1 MMRSGA
7 MRLRF
12 GAGVA
17 LAALVLTLGLASAA
31 LANSEL
37 PFSISVDGQKVDNSV
52 DLTKFN
58 KAQEEAIAGVDIQ
71 VKFDGLGVKPT
82 LNVSTYPLQVNFRS
96 GDHVRFLASFNYA
109 AWIARSEVRV
119 YSKDTSAGSAPYA
132 VIPITVSGA
141 GEWVM
146 PLEAPSEME
155 YVLRVYDHDS
165 RFDETRPLPIKHSAT
180 NLPLDRT
187 TSETV
192 APGYGDDRT
201 AVRNISVFGGAVTV
215 YGKNIPQGH
224 DVRVLGALVPVDG
237 SNAFV
242 VQRMLPPGAHAIDV
256 SVLQDGKGLN
266 FTREIEVP
274 ENEWFGVGLADLTV
288 GHNFGNGIVEHTG
301 VDEFPGT
308 WMRGR
313 AAFYLKGKI
322 KGKYILTASADT
334 GEGTLEDMFTGIAGK
349 DPRAM
354 LKRISP
360 NDYYPVYGDDSTLVE
375 DAPTSG
381 KFYVRLERGPS
392 SVTWGNIKTNI
403 TGTKFMASQR
413 ALYGA
418 DGVYRSNEVTKEG
431 HAKRAIDVY
440 AAQPATVP
448 QTDVFRGTGGS
459 AYFMKH
465 QDITAGSEVISVEA
479 RSAVTGFV
487 VSRTQLVS
495 GTDYRIDSVNGVVV
509 LNSPLPSND
518 PKSGYESYLVVHYSY
533 EPVTGD
539 TGAYAY
545 GGRAETWLGDHVR
558 VGASGMRE
566 RQQTADQSIYGGD
579 VRVQSS
585 DRTYVE
591 AEVAHSEGP
600 GFGSTYSIDGG
611 LSTQTTAGAG
621 VVGVPANAWRVEG
634 AANLDEVT
642 KGKAS
647 GDIKGRIEHYDA
659 GFSSAETQ
667 ANTETIKWG
676 VAADVKVAG
685 DIHAKT
691 DYSEANVTGQSL
703 TRAGTVRLA
712 FPVSQGWS
720 VEPYA
725 KYTEQTGTSIGTTQN
740 GTRGDGGVKLTRI
753 WDRDHQAY
761 VFGQGTAI
769 LSGSMLADNRGG
781 AGFISKIT
789 DRITLAGEASYGTQG
804 PDVTGSIDYAA
815 TADDHYTLGYRRDAF
830 RSTTPGQTYLL
841 SGDDLGTIS
850 IGTHHRFNDQWSA
863 FAENN
868 YDFFG
873 QRYGIGQA
881 YGVTYTP
888 APEWKV
894 EGAGQ
899 VGRIYDGS
907 VNPTTLAKN
916 PDIYRDA
923 GSLAVIY
930 HDKNGLDGKAKGE
943 VRWDYSTDGT
953 GEIMSYLLQLG
964 LGMKMS
970 KDWRA
975 LANLD
980 VVLSNATN
988 DTKDSTYI
996 NGVVGFAYRPTTND
1010 RINALVKYNFLYDN
1024 PGAGQVTA
1032 DGTTY
1037 SPAQISHVFSG
1048 DLIYNVNEKLALGA
1062 KYGFRVGELRD
1073 RTLGADWT
1081 YSQAH
1086 LGILRVDYHIVKE
1099 WDMMVEARA
1108 LWSPTTGSTDYGFV
1122 AAIYREIGDNF
1133 KLGIGY
1139 NFGDFSDDIT
1149 HISHDNHG
1157 VFINLIG
1164 KF

>member
-1 MMRSGA
+1 MRG
-7 MRLRF
+7 R
-12 GAGVA
+12 
-17 LAALVLTLGLASAA
+17 TLKSHLGASAA
-31 LANSEL
+31 LLALVSALGFGSPALADNDL
-37 PFSISVDGQKVDNSV
+37 PFSISVDGKKIDSSA
-52 DLTKFN
+52 DLAKLN
-58 KAQEEAIAGVDIQ
+58 QAEETAINGVDIQ
-71 VKFDGLGVKPT
+71 VKFDGLGVKPA
-82 LNVSTYPLQVNFRS
+82 LNISTYPLQVNFRS
-96 GDHVRFLASFNYA
+96 GDKVRFLASYNYA
-109 AWIARSEVRV
+109 AWIAKAEVRV
-119 YSKDTSAGSAPYA
+119 YAKDAASGTAPFA
-132 VIPITVSGA
+132 VIPVAPTGA
-141 GEWVM
+141 AEWTM
-146 PLEAPSEME
+146 PQDAPGEME

-165 RFDETRPLPIKHSAT
+165 RFDETRSLPIKLSAT
-180 NLPLDRT
+180 NLPLAET
-187 TSETV
+187 TGDVV

-201 AVRNISVFGGAVTV
+201 AIRNINVFGGAITV
-215 YGKNIPQGH
+215 YGKNVPQGH
-224 DVRVLGALVPVDG
+224 DVRVMGDLVPVDG
-237 SNAFV
+237 SGGFV
-242 VQRMLPPGAHAIDV
+242 VQRMVPPGAHAIDV

-266 FTREIEVP
+266 FKREIEVP

-288 GHNFGNGIVEHTG
+288 GHNFGNGILEHTG

-308 WMRGR
+308 WTRGR

-334 GEGTLEDMFTGIAGK
+334 GEGTLQDMFTGIAGK

-392 SVTWGNIKTNI
+392 SITWGNIKTNI

-413 ALYGA
+413 SLYGA
-418 DGVYRSNEVTKEG
+418 NGVYRSDEVTKEG
-431 HAKRAIDVY
+431 HAKRALDVY

-465 QDITAGSEVISVEA
+465 QDVTAGSEVISIEV
-479 RSAVTGFV
+479 RNAVTGWV
-487 VSRTQLVS
+487 VSRTQLAS
-495 GTDYRIDSVNGVVV
+495 GTDYRIDTVNGVVV
-509 LNSPLPSND
+509 LNSPLPSNNA
-518 PKSGYESYLVVHYSY
+518 SGYENYLVVHYSY

-539 TGAYAY
+539 TGAYVY

-558 VGASGMRE
+558 VGVGGMRE
-566 RQQTADQSIYGGD
+566 HQQTADQSIYGGD

-585 DRTYVE
+585 DGTFVE

-621 VVGVPANAWRVEG
+621 VIGVPANAWRVEG
-634 AANLDEVT
+634 AADLKEVT
-642 KGKAS
+642 KGKAQ
-647 GDIKGRIEHYDA
+647 GEVKARYEHYDA
-659 GFSSAETQ
+659 GFSSPETQ
-667 ANTETIKWG
+667 ATTETIKWG
-676 VAADVKVAG
+676 AAADVKVAG
-685 DIHAKT
+685 DVHAKA
-691 DYSEANVTGQSL
+691 DYSESNVTGQSL
-703 TRAGTVRLA
+703 TRSGAARLA
-712 FPVSQGWS
+712 VPVSKGWTI
-720 VEPYA
+720 EPYA
-725 KYTEQTGTSIGTTQN
+725 KYTEQTGASVSTTQN
-740 GTRGDGGVKLTRI
+740 GARGDGGVKLTHE

-761 VFGQGTAI
+761 VFGQGTFA
-769 LSGSMLADNRGG
+769 LSGTMVADNR
-781 AGFISKIT
+781 AGVGFSSKIT
-789 DRITLAGEASYGTQG
+789 DRITASGEASYGTQG
-804 PDVTGSIDYAA
+804 PDVTGAIDYAA
-815 TADDHYTLGYRRDAF
+815 TADDHYVIGYRRDAF

-850 IGTHHRFNDQWSA
+850 IGAHHRFNDQWSA

-873 QRYGIGQA
+873 LRYGINQA
-881 YGVTYTP
+881 YGITYTP

-894 EGAGQ
+894 EGAAQ
-899 VGRIYDGS
+899 MGRIYDGTI
-907 VNPTTLAKN
+907 NPSTLMKN

-980 VVLSNATN
+980 VVLSSATN
-988 DTKDSTYI
+988 DTKDSAYI

-1024 PGAGQVTA
+1024 PGAGQVTV

-1048 DLIYNVNEKLALGA
+1048 DIIYNANEKLALGA
-1062 KYGFRVGELRD
+1062 KYGFRIGEIRD
-1073 RTLGADWT
+1073 RTPGAVWT
-1081 YSQAH
+1081 ESQAH
-1086 LGILRVDYHIVKE
+1086 LGVLRVDYHIVKE
-1099 WDMMVEARA
+1099 WDMMAEARA

-1133 KLGIGY
+1133 KLGVGY
-1139 NFGDFSDDIT
+1139 NFGDFSDDVT

>member
-1 MMRSGA
+1 MMRPRKMKSHLVAGA
-7 MRLRF
+7 
-12 GAGVA
+12 
-17 LAALVLTLGLASAA
+17 AA
-31 LANSEL
+31 LALVAALGFGSPACATNEL
-37 PFSISVDGQKVDNSV
+37 PFSISVDGHKVDSSA
-52 DLTKFN
+52 DLAKLN
-58 KAQEEAIAGVDIQ
+58 NVEDSAINGVDIQ
-71 VKFDGLGVKPT
+71 VKFDGLGIKPT
-82 LNVSTYPLQVNFRS
+82 LNVSTYPLQVNFCS
-96 GDHVRFLASFNYA
+96 GDHVRFLASYNYA
-109 AWIARSEVRV
+109 AWIARGEVRV
-119 YSKDTSAGSAPYA
+119 YSKDASAGSAPYA
-132 VIPITVSGA
+132 VIPVPTSGA
-141 GEWVM
+141 AEWVM
-146 PLEAPSEME
+146 PLDAPSEME
-155 YVLRVYDHDS
+155 YVLRVYDRDS

-180 NLPLDRT
+180 NLALART
-187 TSETV
+187 TREVV

-215 YGKNIPQGH
+215 YGKNIPLGH
-224 DVRVLGALVPVDG
+224 DVQVMGEPVPVDG

-256 SVLQDGKGLN
+256 SVLQDSKGLH
-266 FTREIEVP
+266 FVREIEVP
-274 ENEWFGVGLADLTV
+274 ADEWFGVGLADLTV

-308 WMRGR
+308 WTRGR

-334 GEGTLEDMFTGIAGK
+334 GEGTLQDMLTGIAGK

-392 SVTWGNIKTNI
+392 SVTWGNIRTDI

-413 ALYGA
+413 SLYGA
-418 DGVYRSNEVTKEG
+418 SGVYRSDQVTREG
-431 HAKRAIDVY
+431 HAKQRLDVY
-440 AAQPATVP
+440 AAQPSTVP

-465 QDITAGSEVISVEA
+465 QDITAGSEIISVEV
-479 RSAVTGFV
+479 RNAVTSFV
-487 VSRTQLVS
+487 VSRTQLAS

-509 LNSPLPSND
+509 LNSPLPSNTS
-518 PKSGYESYLVVHYSY
+518 SGYENYLVVHYAY

-539 TGAYAY
+539 TGAYVY

-558 VGASGMRE
+558 LGASGMRE
-566 RQQTADQSIYGGD
+566 RQQSADQSIYGGD
-579 VRVQSS
+579 MRVQSS

-591 AEVAHSEGP
+591 AEVAYSEGP

-621 VVGVPANAWRVEG
+621 IVGVPANAWRVEG
-634 AANLDEVT
+634 AANLEEVT

-647 GDIKGRIEHYDA
+647 GDIAGRIEHYDP
-659 GFSSAETQ
+659 GFSSVETQ

-676 VAADVKVAG
+676 VFADVKVAG
-685 DIHAKT
+685 DVRAKA
-691 DYSEANVTGQSL
+691 DYSETNVTGQSL
-703 TRAGTVRLA
+703 TRAGTGRLA
-712 FPVSQGWS
+712 IPVSHNWL

-725 KYTEQTGTSIGTTQN
+725 KYTEQTGISIGTTQS
-740 GTRGDGGVKLTRI
+740 GTRGDGGVKLTRM

-761 VFGQGTAI
+761 VFGQGTAV

-781 AGFISKIT
+781 VGFVSKIT
-789 DRITLAGEASYGTQG
+789 DRITTAGEASYGTQG
-804 PDVTGSIDYAA
+804 VDVTGSIDYAA
-815 TADDHYTLGYRRDAF
+815 TADDHYVFGYHRDAY

-850 IGTHHRFNDQWSA
+850 IGAHHRFNDQWSA
-863 FAENN
+863 FTENN

-873 QRYGIGQA
+873 QRYGVNQA
-881 YGVTYTP
+881 YGVAYTP
-888 APEWKV
+888 APAWKV
-894 EGAGQ
+894 EGAAQ

-907 VNPTTLAKN
+907 VNPTTHLKN

-923 GSLAVIY
+923 ASLAVIY
-930 HDKNGLDGKAKGE
+930 HDKGGIDGKVKGE
-943 VRWDYSTDGT
+943 ARWDYSTDGT

-970 KDWRA
+970 QDWRA

-980 VVLSNATN
+980 VVLSNATI
-988 DTKDSTYI
+988 DTKNSAYI
-996 NGVVGFAYRPTTND
+996 NGVVGFAYRPATND

-1048 DLIYNVNEKLALGA
+1048 DVIYNINEKLALGA
-1062 KYGFRVGELRD
+1062 KYGFRIGELRD
-1073 RTLGADWT
+1073 RAAGSDWT

-1086 LGILRVDYHIVKE
+1086 LGVLRVDYHIVKE
-1099 WDMMVEARA
+1099 WDMMAEARG